1 MPTCRGRLA
10 LAGSL
15 LVFKKILVL
24 CPITMS
30 WQPISIREQPSYDMF
45 HMMLCINRA
54 LGRQGL
60 SAGFYQSEP
69 SDA

>member
-1 MPTCRGRLA
+1 
-10 LAGSL
+10 L
-15 LVFKKILVL
+15 LVFKMILVL

-30 WQPISIREQPSYDMF
+30 WQPISIREQPSYDTF
-45 HMMLCINRA
+45 HMLCINRA